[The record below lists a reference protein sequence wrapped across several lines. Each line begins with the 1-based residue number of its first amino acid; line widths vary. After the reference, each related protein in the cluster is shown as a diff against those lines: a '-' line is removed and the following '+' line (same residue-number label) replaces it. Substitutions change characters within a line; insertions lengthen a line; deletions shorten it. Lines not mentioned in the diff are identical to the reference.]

1 MNIFKRLCALFTGML
16 AMLSVSGCEDE
27 IDHYRGSNKTNATG
41 NVTVT
46 AFDVGKA
53 DALVVQTENTVTVI
67 DTGCNGDGKAIE
79 KFLTAQG
86 IDTVNTL
93 IITHFDKDHVGGAA
107 RIINRMKVETV
118 YVPDYQTDSRDYIR
132 MIEKASETQT
142 PITKIPIRESV
153 KWQSDDASFT
163 LYAAKEVFYGNNEEN
178 DFSLCLYIGHGENT
192 FLFAGDAEEA
202 RQNELM
208 QLELGTVTF
217 LKFPYH
223 GNYLPTTE
231 TFLDAFQPKT
241 AVICCSDKE
250 FADPSTVDTL
260 EKRGVDA
267 YYTNKGTV
275 TVISDGSGLTCA
287 QAQETE

>member
-1 MNIFKRLCALFTGML
+1 MMNCFKRLCTLFTGLL
-16 AMLSVSGCEDE
+16 AMLSVSGCGDD
-27 IDHYRGSNKTNATG
+27 INHYNSSNKTNVTG

-67 DTGCNGDGKAIE
+67 DTGNNGDGKDIE

-107 RIINRMKVETV
+107 RLVNRMKVETV
-118 YVPDYQTDSRDYIR
+118 YVPDYRSDSKDYIR
-132 MIEKASETQT
+132 MIEKASEKQT
-142 PITKIPIRESV
+142 PVMKIPMRETV
-153 KWQSDDASFT
+153 RWQSDDASFT

-178 DFSLCLYIGHGENT
+178 DFSLCLYMGHGDNT
-192 FLFAGDAEEA
+192 FLFPGDAEEA

-208 QLELGTVTF
+208 QLKLGAVTF

-231 TFLDAFQPKT
+231 AFLDAFQPKT

-250 FADPSTVDTL
+250 FADSAAVDTL

-267 YYTNKGTV
+267 YYTNNGTV
-275 TVISDGSGLTCA
+275 TVVSDGSTLICT
-287 QAQETE
+287 QETE